1 MPKRIHGLYMIEDKD
16 VFDLLTSTKVS
27 MDRLR
32 LLARGRGLLLSKEDS
47 RDDVIARIS
56 RLPYGLRQV
65 KELLDC
71 ISTPQ
76 RRDDQTVCK
85 VVTRCDATDLRKCLD
100 DLISD
105 RTSTQQEVYSAPKQ
119 IGKNTVSITA
129 SFPEVDPGK
138 SRLAQRV
145 IRDVEIQVEQTRS
158 GLTIRCTDQS
168 RARLIVKELIE
179 RLNKVSPCEQITID
193 LSGVHDAELRT
204 KFFLDVMSRVP
215 GYICDNVI
223 NIRAS
228 RLPSSGGKNDDEETS
243 SARRNFEASVRKVVL
258 TGQRLDK
265 SPYYRQLEG
274 FFISQASWIARN
286 DKKGLLAEFE
296 IGFGDDENAS
306 NFFYSVQRVF
316 EMSSRG
322 EYSPRGTRPTG
333 DRLKDLTQAL
343 ETAVLAASESI
354 QATAA
359 GARVGKRAAKKST
372 TKVARGSTR
381 RR

>member
-1 MPKRIHGLYMIEDKD
+1 MIEDKD

-47 RDDVIARIS
+47 REDVIARIS

-85 VVTRCDATDLRKCLD
+85 VVTRCGATDLRKCLD

-372 TKVARGSTR
+372 TKVARSPTR